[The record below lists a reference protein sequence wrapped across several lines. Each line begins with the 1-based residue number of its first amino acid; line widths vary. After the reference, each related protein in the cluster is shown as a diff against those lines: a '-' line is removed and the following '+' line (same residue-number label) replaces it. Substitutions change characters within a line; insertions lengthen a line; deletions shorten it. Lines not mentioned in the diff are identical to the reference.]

1 MITEETTLAELAA
14 IVSDALER
22 EGIIA
27 TLSGGAAVSIY
38 TESRYVSE
46 DLDFVTIA
54 LVKELRNVL
63 EPLGF
68 KHTGQARLSVFEH
81 PNTRWYLE
89 FPPAPLSF
97 GGTYVDPSQC
107 ELVDTGLGNLR
118 IITPT
123 HSVMDRLIAAVAWN
137 ESQSLEQA
145 VLVAE
150 HQHDNIDWEALD
162 RWVTTERIGNDK
174 ETIEFYKK
182 VGRRLPASGSMESIS
197 RSAKVPGEKSS

>member
-1 MITEETTLAELAA
+1 MITEKTTLAELAA

-38 TESRYVSE
+38 TENRYVSE

-68 KHTGQARLSVFEH
+68 KRTGQPRLSVFEH

-97 GGTYVDPSQC
+97 GGAYVDPSQC

-150 HQHDNIDWEALD
+150 HQHDNIDWEDLD
-162 RWVTTERIGNDK
+162 RWVTTEGIGNDK

-182 VGRRLPASGSMESIS
+182 VGRRLPA
-197 RSAKVPGEKSS
+197 